1 MIKCLKHKYY
11 INKIMNLRYTTPVEI
26 IMYCILLISIVLF
39 IIGAIADITLM
50 MDIPGI
56 IIGII
61 LLIFFILNIYRMIF
75 YWTGKR

>member
-1 MIKCLKHKYY
+1 
-11 INKIMNLRYTTPVEI
+11 MNLRYTTPVEI
-26 IMYCILLISIVLF
+26 VMYCILLISIVLF

>member
-1 MIKCLKHKYY
+1 
-11 INKIMNLRYTTPVEI
+11 MNLRYTTPFEI

-39 IIGAIADITLM
+39 IIGIITDITLM

-61 LLIFFILNIYRMIF
+61 LLIFFILNTYRMIV
-75 YWTGKR
+75 YGIGKR

>member
-1 MIKCLKHKYY
+1 
-11 INKIMNLRYTTPVEI
+11 MNLRYTTPVEI
-26 IMYCILLISIVLF
+26 IMYCILVISIVLF

-75 YWTGKR
+75 YWARKR

>member
-1 MIKCLKHKYY
+1 MD
-11 INKIMNLRYTTPVEI
+11 LRYTTPFEI

-39 IIGAIADITLM
+39 IIGVITDITLM

-61 LLIFFILNIYRMIF
+61 LLIFFVLNIYRMIF
-75 YWTGKR
+75 YGIGKR

>member
-1 MIKCLKHKYY
+1 MD
-11 INKIMNLRYTTPVEI
+11 LRYTTLFEI

-39 IIGAIADITLM
+39 IIGVITDITLM

-61 LLIFFILNIYRMIF
+61 LLIFVVLNIYRMIF
-75 YWTGKR
+75 YGIGKR

>member
-1 MIKCLKHKYY
+1 
-11 INKIMNLRYTTPVEI
+11 MNLRYTTPVEI

>member
-1 MIKCLKHKYY
+1 
-11 INKIMNLRYTTPVEI
+11 MNLRYTTPVEI
-26 IMYCILLISIVLF
+26 IMYCILVISIVLF

-61 LLIFFILNIYRMIF
+61 LLIFFVLNTYRMIF

>member
-1 MIKCLKHKYY
+1 MD
-11 INKIMNLRYTTPVEI
+11 LRYTTIFEI
-26 IMYCILLISIVLF
+26 IMYCILVISIVLF
-39 IIGAIADITLM
+39 IIGAIAGITLM

-61 LLIFFILNIYRMIF
+61 LLIFFVLNIYRMIF

>member
-1 MIKCLKHKYY
+1 
-11 INKIMNLRYTTPVEI
+11 MNLRYTTPVEI

-56 IIGII
+56 IIGLI

>member
-1 MIKCLKHKYY
+1 MD
-11 INKIMNLRYTTPVEI
+11 LRYTTIFEI
-26 IMYCILLISIVLF
+26 IMYCILLISIILF
-39 IIGAIADITLM
+39 IIGVIADITLM

>member
-1 MIKCLKHKYY
+1 MFKSINI
-11 INKIMNLRYTTPVEI
+11 INKIMDLRYTTPFEI
-26 IMYCILLISIVLF
+26 IMYCILVISIVLF
-39 IIGAIADITLM
+39 IIGAIAGITLM

-61 LLIFFILNIYRMIF
+61 LLIFFVLNIYRMIF

>member
-1 MIKCLKHKYY
+1 MD
-11 INKIMNLRYTTPVEI
+11 LRYTTIFEI

-39 IIGAIADITLM
+39 IIGVITDITLM

-61 LLIFFILNIYRMIF
+61 LLIFFVLNIYRIIV
-75 YWTGKR
+75 YGIGKR

>member
-11 INKIMNLRYTTPVEI
+11 INKKIKLRYTTPVEI

>member
-1 MIKCLKHKYY
+1 
-11 INKIMNLRYTTPVEI
+11 MNLRYTTPVEI

-61 LLIFFILNIYRMIF
+61 LLIFFVLNIYRMIF

>member
-1 MIKCLKHKYY
+1 MD
-11 INKIMNLRYTTPVEI
+11 LRYTTIFEI

-39 IIGAIADITLM
+39 IIGIITDITLM

-61 LLIFFILNIYRMIF
+61 LLIFFVLNIYRMIV
-75 YWTGKR
+75 YGIGKR

>member
-1 MIKCLKHKYY
+1 
-11 INKIMNLRYTTPVEI
+11 MNLRYTTPVEI
-26 IMYCILLISIVLF
+26 IMYCILVISIVLF

-61 LLIFFILNIYRMIF
+61 LLIFFVLNIYRMIF

>member
-1 MIKCLKHKYY
+1 
-11 INKIMNLRYTTPVEI
+11 MNLRYTTIFEI

-39 IIGAIADITLM
+39 IIGAITGITLM

-61 LLIFFILNIYRMIF
+61 LLIFFILNTYRMIF
-75 YWTGKR
+75 YEIRKR

>member
-1 MIKCLKHKYY
+1 
-11 INKIMNLRYTTPVEI
+11 MNLRYTTPVEI

-39 IIGAIADITLM
+39 IIGAITGITLM

-61 LLIFFILNIYRMIF
+61 LLIFFILNTYRMIV
-75 YWTGKR
+75 YGIRKR

>member
-1 MIKCLKHKYY
+1 
-11 INKIMNLRYTTPVEI
+11 MNLRYTTPVEI

-61 LLIFFILNIYRMIF
+61 FFSFSFMF
-75 YWTGKR
+75 

>member
-1 MIKCLKHKYY
+1 
-11 INKIMNLRYTTPVEI
+11 MNLRYTTPFEI
-26 IMYCILLISIVLF
+26 IMYCILVISIVLF
-39 IIGAIADITLM
+39 IIGAIAGITLM

>member
-1 MIKCLKHKYY
+1 
-11 INKIMNLRYTTPVEI
+11 MNLRYTTPFEI

-39 IIGAIADITLM
+39 IIGIITDITLM

-61 LLIFFILNIYRMIF
+61 LLIFFVLNIYRMIV
-75 YWTGKR
+75 YGIGKR

>member
-1 MIKCLKHKYY
+1 
-11 INKIMNLRYTTPVEI
+11 MNLRYTTPFEI

-61 LLIFFILNIYRMIF
+61 LLIFFILNTYRMIV
-75 YWTGKR
+75 YGIGKR

>member
-1 MIKCLKHKYY
+1 MD
-11 INKIMNLRYTTPVEI
+11 LRYTTPFEI

-39 IIGAIADITLM
+39 IIGIITDITLM

-61 LLIFFILNIYRMIF
+61 LLIFFVLNIYRMIV
-75 YWTGKR
+75 YGIGKR

>member
-1 MIKCLKHKYY
+1 
-11 INKIMNLRYTTPVEI
+11 MNLRYTTPVEI

-61 LLIFFILNIYRMIF
+61 LLIFFILNTYRMIV
-75 YWTGKR
+75 YGIGKR

>member
-1 MIKCLKHKYY
+1 
-11 INKIMNLRYTTPVEI
+11 MNLRYTTIFEI

-39 IIGAIADITLM
+39 IIGAITGITLM

-61 LLIFFILNIYRMIF
+61 LLIFFILNTYRMIV
-75 YWTGKR
+75 YGIRKRWNNLDGS

>member
-1 MIKCLKHKYY
+1 
-11 INKIMNLRYTTPVEI
+11 MNLRYTTPVEI

-39 IIGAIADITLM
+39 IIGIITDITLM

>member
-1 MIKCLKHKYY
+1 MD
-11 INKIMNLRYTTPVEI
+11 LRYTTVFEI

-39 IIGAIADITLM
+39 IIGVITDITLM

-61 LLIFFILNIYRMIF
+61 LLIFFVLNIYRIIV
-75 YWTGKR
+75 YGIGKR